1 MLKTTSIRSVRALE
15 LSRLSCALRAPG
27 HRFNTIQC
35 IPFYNRPP
43 SASAA
48 TRLFSANLP
57 QCYPPRSTEPA
68 PKPVLRENVC
78 TIPNLLTVSRII
90 ACPVLG
96 WSILNGDYH
105 LATGLLVYA
114 GLTDL
119 VRLFAVH
126 HRVVAE
132 GDMKQA
138 DGWIARR
145 YNMST
150 VLGTILDPTADKA
163 LMTTLTVTLAMQD
176 LLPSIPIPSPYS
188 RAR

>member
-1 MLKTTSIRSVRALE
+1 MLKTTSIRSVRAFE
-15 LSRLSCALRAPG
+15 LSRLSYALRAPG

-35 IPFYNRPP
+35 VSFYNRPP

-57 QCYPPRSTEPA
+57 RFSPQSTEPA

-119 VRLFAVH
+119 VCLSVGDYRVAAKVDT
-126 HRVVAE
+126 HRPT
-132 GDMKQA
+132 
-138 DGWIARR
+138 DG
-145 YNMST
+145 
-150 VLGTILDPTADKA
+150 
-163 LMTTLTVTLAMQD
+163 
-176 LLPSIPIPSPYS
+176 
-188 RAR
+188 

>member
-1 MLKTTSIRSVRALE
+1 MLKTTSIRSVRAFE

-35 IPFYNRPP
+35 VSFYNRPP

-57 QCYPPRSTEPA
+57 RCYPPPSTEPA

-119 VRLFAVH
+119 VCLLVGDYRVAAKVDT
-126 HRVVAE
+126 HRPT
-132 GDMKQA
+132 
-138 DGWIARR
+138 DG
-145 YNMST
+145 
-150 VLGTILDPTADKA
+150 
-163 LMTTLTVTLAMQD
+163 
-176 LLPSIPIPSPYS
+176 
-188 RAR
+188 